1 METWTAIC
9 SRRNVRTFTEEP
21 LAPDELDRILEA
33 GWRSPSSNNEQR
45 WDLVVCIDRRQLEQ
59 LSKAWTW
66 AEHVAHAA
74 AAIVVL
80 APSAEGEFVEFDL
93 GQLTMSMLLAAT
105 DLGIGTCHSAIG
117 DQELVRNVLA
127 HPEDRIAIAMISL
140 GYPADR
146 PLQPI
151 ARPNRRPFD
160 DVVHRGHWVNAAP

>member
-45 WDLVVCIDRRQLEQ
+45 WDLVVCTDRRQLEQ

-66 AEHVAHAA
+66 AEHVARAA

-80 APSAEGEFVEFDL
+80 APSVEGEFVEFDL

-105 DLGIGTCHSAIG
+105 DLGIGSCHSAIG
-117 DQELVRNVLA
+117 DQELVRNVLG

-140 GYPADR
+140 GYLADR
-146 PLQPI
+146 PLRPI
-151 ARPNRRPFD
+151 AVPTGERLTMLST
-160 DVVHRGHWVNAAP
+160 VAIG